1 MSRFNAVKNW
11 FVDPFSSTGGGL
23 ALAGAALL
31 GAALCCAGAEAKSLE
46 EQLQEQ
52 ASEIIRRAR
61 SMGWQNI
68 GVLKFRVQKG
78 SGRLTD
84 SVGTLNTLIAHKLEA
99 ALRIADK
106 DADEPLGI
114 ALHASTTAN
123 QIHKTNHLA
132 PEGMKRLFAK
142 TYPLA
147 NRDGRELIDAFLTGV
162 VLVSSDLVDMK
173 VFASAFGRDDTKP
186 WNVVPPFT
194 VPIDARILPE
204 IGESFQLRSALGAP
218 GAGAD
223 NPIEAARR
231 VRENV
236 TEEFPLAGK
245 PDVAVFHIFYDGELI
260 EPRYDEGTG
269 EAYVPEPREGQ
280 KVTFQFKR
288 EDRLPE
294 RLGVVVKVNGENTLY
309 RQTLP
314 DLMCKKWVLEP
325 NAPPLDIS
333 GFQKDQHTQE
343 AFLVLSREESKEN
356 EMYYGADVGMITV
369 VVFRERDTET
379 DSQFEGIPEDMWAIL
394 EESSNL
400 PTAEELQT
408 RGIVVHGSEVG
419 HEILV
424 VEEFNEDPTPVMAAA
439 IRYYRP

>member
-1 MSRFNAVKNW
+1 MSRFNAVRNW

-31 GAALCCAGAEAKSLE
+31 GAALCCAGAEAKLLE
-46 EQLQEQ
+46 EQLLEQ
-52 ASEIIRRAR
+52 APKIISRAQSE
-61 SMGWQNI
+61 GWQNI
-68 GVLKFRVQKG
+68 GVLKFRVRKG
-78 SGRLTD
+78 SGPLSA
-84 SVGTLNTLIAHKLEA
+84 SVGTLNTLIADKLEA
-99 ALRIADK
+99 ALQKANH

-114 ALHASTTAN
+114 AYHASTTAN
-123 QIHKTNHLA
+123 QIYGANHLTS
-132 PEGMKRLFAK
+132 EGRKRLFAK

-173 VFASAFGRDDTKP
+173 VFALAFGRDDTKLRTI
-186 WNVVPPFT
+186 VPPFT

-204 IGESFQLRSALGAP
+204 IGESFQLRSALDAP

-223 NPIEAARR
+223 DPIKAARR

-236 TEEFPLAGK
+236 TKEFPLAGK
-245 PDVAVFHIFYDGELI
+245 PAVIFRIFYDGEPIDL
-260 EPRYDEGTG
+260 RYDEGTG
-269 EAYVPEPREGQ
+269 EVQVPEPGEGQ
-280 KVTFQFKR
+280 EVTFQLER

-309 RQTLP
+309 REGLP
-314 DLMCKKWVLEP
+314 DLLCKKWVLNP
-325 NAPPLDIS
+325 NAPPIVIP
-333 GFQKDQHTQE
+333 GFQKDQNTAE
-343 AFLVLSREESKEN
+343 AFRVLSREESKEN

-379 DSQFEGIPEDMWAIL
+379 DSQFEGIPEDLRVIL
-394 EESSNL
+394 EESSK
-400 PTAEELQT
+400 PATAEDLQT

-419 HEILV
+419 REILPV
-424 VEEFNEDPTPVMAAA
+424 KFNADPTPVMAAA